1 VKVVINKP
9 GDRKSYS
16 NLPAKGSE
24 RNTVSRPKLLRE
36 VGVWDDEPTTTQA
49 PKFENRSSRST
60 TSNAPELLGYSND
73 AEETTS
79 EELEEN
85 DASGFEE
92 EPQSWRHT
100 RWGAVYFFLALG
112 VLGTVA
118 YVATHYE
125 GDLTLDRIRVEGAH
139 FVSDQ
144 EVIALAAIDRNQKF
158 YDIDLHAIAER
169 IEKHSLV
176 KVAYPRRETNPSTIV
191 LSITERQPA
200 AILRS
205 ASGETLLIDR
215 EGALIRPKKL
225 EGLRDPTHLLQ
236 VPLLSGVDEKDSA
249 SYRSMTK
256 LVLWIQ
262 SLDSGAL
269 TGAIGELH
277 RTPTGGFVLYTLETQ
292 TPIFLGSQRD
302 AAFMT
307 STEASLVSAKH
318 EAPAVSLFMR
328 QVELLAKVWRKS
340 LSHDLELHPPLY
352 VDARF
357 DGEIILK
364 KNEPHHAG
372 MLPHVTGDSTKQLAM
387 LASNEHASN
396 RGREQSVLSIPNA
409 AGASSHENSLAS
421 KTSGKTSNGH

>member
-16 NLPAKGSE
+16 NLPAKGSG
-24 RNTVSRPKLLRE
+24 RSTVSRPKLLQE
-36 VGVWDDEPTTTQA
+36 VGVWDDEPTTTPPQNV
-49 PKFENRSSRST
+49 ENRSSRST
-60 TSNAPELLGYSND
+60 TSNKPELLGYSNEPD
-73 AEETTS
+73 EIISEET
-79 EELEEN
+79 LEN
-85 DASGFEE
+85 DPGEFEE
-92 EPQSWRHT
+92 ESESWRHT
-100 RWGAVYFFLALG
+100 RWGAVYFFLALA

-125 GDLTLDRIRVEGAH
+125 SDLTLDRIKVEGAH
-139 FVSDQ
+139 FISDQ
-144 EVIALAAIDRNQKF
+144 EVISLAAIDRNQKF

-236 VPLLSGVDEKDSA
+236 VPLISGVDDKDST

-256 LVLWIQ
+256 MVLWIQ

-277 RTPTGGFVLYTLETQ
+277 RTQTGGYVLYTLETQ

-307 STEASLVSAKH
+307 STEASLASTKH
-318 EAPAVSLFMR
+318 DAEPSSLFVR
-328 QVELLAKVWRKS
+328 QVELLAKVWRRS

-364 KNEPHHAG
+364 KNEPHCPG
-372 MLPHVTGDSTKQLAM
+372 MLPRVAGDSAKQLAM
-387 LASNEHASN
+387 LASNEHASS
-396 RGREQSVLSIPNA
+396 REQSVLSIPNA
-409 AGASSHENSLAS
+409 IGVSSHENATAS
-421 KTSGKTSNGH
+421 KASGKTSNGH